1 MRSMTGFGQSSI
13 STDVA
18 EVEAQIKTVNGRYLD
33 IKSRLP
39 RDLLGIESL
48 LHKVLRARLHRGR
61 IELRVEIR
69 RREAGTA
76 HVNLGQVESYLKAS
90 RELAEAGVQGELTL
104 DTLLTLP
111 HIFDS
116 RTRQENHP
124 QAIITAVEESLDK
137 ALDQVVR
144 HRETEGLSLKNDLL
158 DRLSIVSGLTDEI
171 EESSK
176 SIFNYQRQRLQERI
190 ASLENLADF
199 DPNRLAQEVAFI
211 ADKADVSE
219 EITRL
224 RSHLSRFRE
233 LLEDGEPA
241 IGKNLDF
248 LCQELNREINTVLAK
263 SGRVQISE
271 AAITAKTEIE
281 RIREQVQNVE

>member
-1 MRSMTGFGQSSI
+1 MTGFGQSSI
-13 STDVA
+13 HTDMA
-18 EVEAQIKTVNGRYLD
+18 EVEVQVKTVNGRYRD

-39 RDLLGIESL
+39 RDLIGIESL

-61 IELRVEIR
+61 IELRVEVR
-69 RREAGTA
+69 RREVRTTR
-76 HVNLGQVESYLKAS
+76 VNLGQVESYLKAS
-90 RELAEAGVQGELTL
+90 RELAGAGVQGELTL
-104 DTLLTLP
+104 DTLLALP
-111 HIFDS
+111 DVFDS
-116 RTRQENHP
+116 RTRQEDYP
-124 QAIITAVEESLDK
+124 KAVITAVEETLDK

-144 HRETEGLSLKNDLL
+144 HRETEGLNLKNDLL
-158 DRLSIVSGLTDEI
+158 VRLSILSGLTNEV
-171 EESSK
+171 EENSK
-176 SIFNYQRQRLQERI
+176 SIVNYQKQRLQERV
-190 ASLENLADF
+190 ASLGNLANV

-271 AAITAKTEIE
+271 AALTAKTEIE

>member
-190 ASLENLADF
+190 AALENLADF
-199 DPNRLAQEVAFI
+199 
-211 ADKADVSE
+211 
-219 EITRL
+219 
-224 RSHLSRFRE
+224 
-233 LLEDGEPA
+233 
-241 IGKNLDF
+241 
-248 LCQELNREINTVLAK
+248 
-263 SGRVQISE
+263 
-271 AAITAKTEIE
+271 
-281 RIREQVQNVE
+281 